1 MPPSQGVIV
10 AGMHRSSTS
19 LVASVFARNGFWM
32 SPDQLEAK
40 PDNPKGYYEDAEMH
54 QFHRRLLE
62 HYETAWDLSPRL
74 RELRER
80 ELTIPDEL
88 EAPAQALVAKY
99 EQHGRWVWK
108 NPRATLFLEEWARL
122 FPRAT
127 FVICVRS
134 PAGVV
139 DSMLRR
145 RDRMRISNQRSFAR
159 TRRLYRALSIWRSYN
174 AMALR
179 FLRTHPDRCI
189 VVGIPDD
196 VAVLQEASEQ
206 QIFEPLLLHRPRR
219 RVRWPAALA
228 FRCQVLHRQLMRH
241 RNASMA
247 LELFGGQD
255 TPDEGSI
262 RLGRLMAVGA
272 GIASSIAT
280 QLAVS
285 AAS

>member
-32 SPDQLEAK
+32 APDQLEAK

-54 QFHRRLLE
+54 RFHRQLLE

-74 RELRER
+74 RELRGQI
-80 ELTIPDEL
+80 LTIPDDL
-88 EAPAQALVAKY
+88 GPSARSLVDKY
-99 EQHGRWVWK
+99 EQHPRWVWK

-122 FPRAT
+122 FPDAT

-134 PAGVV
+134 PAAVV

-145 RDRMRISNQRSFAR
+145 RDRMRISNHRRFAR
-159 TRRLYRALSIWRSYN
+159 TRRLFRALSIWRSYN

-179 FLRTHPDRCI
+179 FVQSHPDRC
-189 VVGIPDD
+189 VVVAIPGDI
-196 VAVLQEASEQ
+196 AVLQEASEDQ
-206 QIFEPLLLHRPRR
+206 VFEPSLLRPPRA

-228 FRCQVLHRQLMRH
+228 FRCQLLYRQLLRH
-241 RNASMA
+241 RNARVT
-247 LELFGGQD
+247 LEVLGEHDD
-255 TPDEGSI
+255 TDAGSI
-262 RLGRLMAVGA
+262 RIGHLVAVGA

-285 AAS
+285 AAC